1 MKQSHKLWLR
11 SAIIAVSA
19 FVIAIIFNFSGVFTY
34 FENKTYDLRMINAA
48 KYKRACDDIAF
59 ICVDQ
64 ESIDYASEKYG
75 WSWPWPREAYARVI
89 DFLSAGNPKA
99 IAFDI
104 LYTEPSVYGEQDDI
118 ALGDAEARSGK
129 VIQAF
134 YYSEDDY
141 DKILSPIRGISDHAA
156 LIANITSA
164 KDSDDVIRRTRIK
177 TEKDSNQLD
186 KLLEYALP
194 YSDYSLGLAPAAL
207 ADRERNI
214 SSIPTLKDGTALLRY
229 TKSIDDYLPYSIKD
243 ILESYDAMQN
253 GEEGPFIP
261 SDFEDLYIFCAYY
274 APGLFDICSTPVSQ
288 VYPGVGVHITALDN
302 YLTNSFITKIPD
314 YLNILWMLFLAC
326 LASAIVAVSE
336 SKFAKNSALFI
347 SCGILLGFA
356 ISILVP
362 VILFNNGIWI
372 LLVAPLSA
380 FFISS
385 ATNTLISLATE
396 GKQKRFIRS
405 AFSQCLS
412 KDVVNQ
418 IINDASS
425 FTLGGKKFQM
435 SAIFTDIQKF
445 SSFSELLSAAE
456 LGCLLNYYLTRMSD
470 IIIDENGTVD
480 KYEGDA
486 IVALVGAP
494 VAMQDHA
501 IHACSAAVKMKK
513 AEIEMNKEIIEYAS
527 NPKPS
532 WMEEDLYNAFKT
544 LVANNKTIFTR
555 IGINSGE
562 MIAGYFGS
570 EKKKNYTM
578 MGNNVNLASRLEG
591 VNKQYHTNG
600 ILISQATYELLEDKF
615 AVRSLDRV
623 RVVNINTPI
632 QLYEVLDEKG
642 CASPDLLSYITEWE
656 IAMKEF
662 NAKNYSKAKELLAVL
677 LSKKPDD
684 NTAKYYIHL
693 LDDYFLK
700 GTYPKDADNEGVEY
714 NPDDGVF
721 KLLQK

>member
-11 SAIIAVSA
+11 SAIIAASS
-19 FVIAIIFNFSGVFTY
+19 FVIAIILNYTGVFTY

-48 KYKRACDDIAF
+48 KYKQPCDEIAF

-99 IAFDI
+99 ITFDI
-104 LYTEPSVYGEQDDI
+104 IYSEPSVYGEKDDL
-118 ALGDAEARSGK
+118 ALADAEARSGK
-129 VIQAF
+129 VIQTF
-134 YYSEDDY
+134 FYSEDDY
-141 DKILSPIRGISDHAA
+141 DKPLFPVEPIRLNAAA
-156 LIANITSA
+156 LGNITST
-164 KDSDDVIRRTRIK
+164 KDSDDVIRRTRIESK
-177 TEKDSNQLD
+177 IKENVKI
-186 KLLEYALP
+186 
-194 YSDYSLGLAPAAL
+194 DYKFFKPQCDFSLGLAPIAL
-207 ADRERNI
+207 NDRDRNI
-214 SSIPTLKDGTALLRY
+214 LRVPMLNDETALLRY

-243 ILESYDAMQN
+243 ILESYDAWQN
-253 GEEGPFIP
+253 GEEGYFTP
-261 SDFEDLYIFCAYY
+261 SDFDDLYIFCAYY

-302 YLTNSFITKIPD
+302 YLTKSFITKIKD
-314 YLNILWMLFLAC
+314 STNILWILFLAC

-347 SCGILLGFA
+347 SCGILLGLA

-362 VILFNNGIWI
+362 VILFNNGYWI
-372 LLVAPLSA
+372 LLIAPLFA

-385 ATNTLISLATE
+385 AANTLISLATE

-470 IIIDENGTVD
+470 IIIDDKGTVD

-494 VAMQDHA
+494 VAMTDHA
-501 IHACSAAVKMKK
+501 VHACSAAVKMKK
-513 AEIEMNKEIIEYAS
+513 TEIEMNKEIIEYAA

-532 WMEEDLYNAFKT
+532 WMEDDLYNAFKI
-544 LVANNKTIFTR
+544 LVANKKTIFTR

-600 ILISQATYELLEDKF
+600 ILISQATRELLGDSF

-632 QLYEVLDEKG
+632 QLYEVLDEKE
-642 CASPDLLSYITEWE
+642 CASPDLLSYIGEWE

-662 NAKNYSKAKELLAVL
+662 NARNYSKAKELLSSL
-677 LSKKPDD
+677 LSKRPDD

-714 NPDDGVF
+714 NPEDGVF

>member
-118 ALGDAEARSGK
+118 ALGEAEARSGK

-141 DKILSPIRGISDHAA
+141 DKILSPVRGISDNAA

-164 KDSDDVIRRTRIK
+164 KDSDDVIRKTRIK

-207 ADRERNI
+207 ADRETNI
-214 SSIPTLKDGTALLRY
+214 SLIPTLKDGTALLRF
-229 TKSIDDYLPYSIKD
+229 TKSIDEYLPYSIKD

-261 SDFEDLYIFCAYY
+261 SDFDDLYIFCAYY

-288 VYPGVGVHITALDN
+288 VYPGVGIHITALDN
-302 YLTNSFITKIPD
+302 YLTNSFIKKLPD
-314 YLNILWMLFLAC
+314 AVNILWIFLLSC
-326 LASAIVAVSE
+326 LASVIVAVSE

-347 SCGILLGFA
+347 SCGIFLGLA
-356 ISILVP
+356 ISIAVP
-362 VILFNNGIWI
+362 VILFNNGYWI

-385 ATNTLISLATE
+385 TANTLISLATE

-494 VAMQDHA
+494 VAMDDHA
-501 IHACSAAVKMKK
+501 VHACSAAVKMKK
-513 AEIEMNKEIIEYAS
+513 AEIELNKEIKEYAA

-600 ILISQATYELLEDKF
+600 ILISQATRELLGDSF

-632 QLYEVLDEKG
+632 QLYEVLDEKD
-642 CASPDLLSYITEWE
+642 CASPDLLSYLSEWE

-662 NAKNYSKAKELLAVL
+662 NAKNYSKAKELLSVL
-677 LSKKPDD
+677 LSKKPQDD
-684 NTAKYYIHL
+684 TAKYYIHL

-700 GTYPKDADNEGVEY
+700 GTYPKDTDNEGVEY
-714 NPDDGVF
+714 NPEDGVF

>member
-19 FVIAIIFNFSGVFTY
+19 FIIAIICNFTGVFTY

-64 ESIDYASEKYG
+64 ESIDYASEKYD

-118 ALGDAEARSGK
+118 ALRDAEARSGK

-177 TEKDSNQLD
+177 TEKDSNQF

-207 ADRERNI
+207 ADRETNI
-214 SSIPTLKDGTALLRY
+214 SLIPTLKDGTALLRF
-229 TKSIDDYLPYSIKD
+229 TKSIDEYLPYSIKD

-253 GEEGPFIP
+253 GEEGPFVP

-288 VYPGVGVHITALDN
+288 VYPGVGIHITALDN
-302 YLTNSFITKIPD
+302 YLTNSFIKKLPD
-314 YLNILWMLFLAC
+314 AVNILWIFLLSC
-326 LASAIVAVSE
+326 LASVIVAVSE

-347 SCGILLGFA
+347 SCGIFLGLA
-356 ISILVP
+356 ISIAVP
-362 VILFNNGIWI
+362 VILFNNGYWI

-385 ATNTLISLATE
+385 TANTLISLATE

-470 IIIDENGTVD
+470 IIIEEKGTID

-494 VAMQDHA
+494 VSMQDHA
-501 IHACSAAVKMKK
+501 IHACRAAVKMKK
-513 AEIEMNKEIIEYAS
+513 AEIELNKEIKEYAA

-532 WMEEDLYNAFKT
+532 WMEEDLYNAFKI
-544 LVANNKTIFTR
+544 LVANNKTLFTR

-600 ILISQATYELLEDKF
+600 ILISQATRELLGDSF

-632 QLYEVLDEKG
+632 QLYEVLDEKRTT
-642 CASPDLLSYITEWE
+642 SLEMISYITKWE

-662 NAKNYSKAKELLAVL
+662 NAKNYSKAKELFAGL
-677 LSKKPDD
+677 LLEKPDD

-714 NPDDGVF
+714 NPEDAVF